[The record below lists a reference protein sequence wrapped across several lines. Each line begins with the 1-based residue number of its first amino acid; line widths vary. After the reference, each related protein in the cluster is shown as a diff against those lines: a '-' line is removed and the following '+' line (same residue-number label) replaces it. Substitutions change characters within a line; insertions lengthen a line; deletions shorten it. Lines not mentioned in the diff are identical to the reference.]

1 MVLTFKHIEHNLRK
15 GKSLVGLCYFVFF
28 QSFIIHSQQNA
39 LNSNHQLLWRV
50 TGKGIKKPCYI
61 FGTYHSND
69 PRVFQ
74 FTDSTYTALYKS
86 EAVVIEADLY
96 SMFSSVDTRLKS
108 AELTFDAA
116 GNPTTTSRSASR
128 TRYGNEDGRPQF
140 LDLSLQL
147 YAYNSGKKCFTL
159 ESVDDQL
166 TAYEMLN
173 KSTFPRISTP
183 TEQVTEEMLIKAYQ
197 EGDIERL
204 RKSVENQLKNVKD
217 GYQWLINERNYVMMD
232 GFDTLSKQYG
242 VFMAVGAAHLSGK
255 DGLIQLLRDRGY
267 KVRQVAATFTGQP
280 TEIIGTFQ
288 QNNHF
293 IYRNEQLHFKAE
305 FGGKPLVIRDGE
317 HTEVVYQE
325 MGQGNTYKIEIEP
338 SYKNFT
344 LERYVESVFNAPE
357 KAVIKRVK
365 LKDGTIAY
373 EGISQQYGVGM
384 CWMRIFLYNDHFY
397 RVYCYG
403 GNKFMNSKR
412 YLSFFEKVSVF

>member
-1 MVLTFKHIEHNLRK
+1 MIAINNNIAWNISKV
-15 GKSLVGLCYFVFF
+15 KSHFGFYLFVFLTSYF
-28 QSFIIHSQQNA
+28 SLSQQNVTN
-39 LNSNHQLLWRV
+39 LNHRLLWRV

-108 AELTFDAA
+108 AELIFDAI
-116 GNPTTTSRSASR
+116 GNPTTTSRRASK

-166 TAYEMLN
+166 AAHEMLN
-173 KSTFPRISTP
+173 KSTFPGISTP
-183 TEQVTEEMLIKAYQ
+183 TEQVTEEMLIQAYQ

-242 VFMAVGAAHLSGK
+242 VFMAIGAAHLAGK

-267 KVRQVAATFTGQP
+267 KVRQVAASFTGQP
-280 TEIIGTFQ
+280 KEIIGTFQ

-293 IYRNEQLHFKAE
+293 IYRNEQLFFKAE

-325 MGQGNTYKIEIEP
+325 MGQGNTYKIEVEP

-384 CWMRIFLYNDHFY
+384 CWMRVFLYNDRFY
-397 RVYCYG
+397 KVYCYG

-412 YLSFFEKVSVF
+412 YLNFFEKVSLF

>member
-1 MVLTFKHIEHNLRK
+1 LRK
-15 GKSLVGLCYFVFF
+15 VKYLQVLCFFLFLVPNV
-28 QSFIIHSQQNA
+28 STSQQNA
-39 LNSNHQLLWRV
+39 SNSNHRLLWRV
-50 TGKGIKKPCYI
+50 SGKGIKKPCYI

-74 FTDSTYTALYKS
+74 FTDSAYTALYKS

-96 SMFSSVDTRLKS
+96 SMFSSVDTRIKS
-108 AELTFDAA
+108 AKLTFDAA
-116 GNPTTTSRSASR
+116 GNPMTSSRRASK

-159 ESVDDQL
+159 ESVDEQL
-166 TAYEMLN
+166 AAYEILN
-173 KSTFPRISTP
+173 KSTFPGINTP

-204 RKSVENQLKNVKD
+204 RKSVENQLKNIKD

-267 KVRQVAATFTGQP
+267 KVRQVAATFTGKP
-280 TEIIGTFQ
+280 EEIIETFQ

-293 IYRNEQLHFKAE
+293 IYRNEELFFKAE

-325 MGQGNTYKIEIEP
+325 MGQGNTYKIEVEP

-365 LKDGTIAY
+365 FKDGTIAY

-384 CWMRIFLYNDHFY
+384 CWMRVFLYNDRFY
-397 RVYCYG
+397 RLYCYG

-412 YLSFFEKVSVF
+412 YLNFFDKVILF

>member
-1 MVLTFKHIEHNLRK
+1 MIATNNNIAWNISKV
-15 GKSLVGLCYFVFF
+15 KSHFGFYLFVFLTSYF
-28 QSFIIHSQQNA
+28 SLSQQNVTN
-39 LNSNHQLLWRV
+39 LNHRLLWRV

-69 PRVFQ
+69 LRVFQ

-108 AELTFDAA
+108 AELTFDAI
-116 GNPTTTSRSASR
+116 GNPTTTSRRASK

-166 TAYEMLN
+166 AAYEMLN
-173 KSTFPRISTP
+173 KSTFPGISTP
-183 TEQVTEEMLIKAYQ
+183 TEQVTEEMLIQAYQ

-217 GYQWLINERNYVMMD
+217 GYQWIINERNYVMMD

-242 VFMAVGAAHLSGK
+242 VFMAIGAAHLAGK

-267 KVRQVAATFTGQP
+267 KVRQVAASFTGQP
-280 TEIIGTFQ
+280 KEIIGTFQ

-293 IYRNEQLHFKAE
+293 IYRNEQLFFKAE

-325 MGQGNTYKIEIEP
+325 MGQGNTYKIEVEP

-384 CWMRIFLYNDHFY
+384 CWMRVFLYNDRFY
-397 RVYCYG
+397 KVYCYG

-412 YLSFFEKVSVF
+412 YLNFFEKFSLF